1 MKACLLIGES
11 SKSNLG
17 RIPADCGGEVSA
29 KEMEDIIRNMGV
41 VNIEKGEIDA
51 TEKRNMEGKEMSTMG
66 VQEKEGMGEKE
77 REEMGAIYLLSNL
90 DSPSALAWALLQ
102 PLSPLLRWGQ
112 AISQHFTFH
121 TFRLLQAL

>member
-11 SKSNLG
+11 SKENLG
-17 RIPADCGGEVSA
+17 GFSAECGGEASS

-41 VNIEKGEIDA
+41 VNIEKGKINAKEVK
-51 TEKRNMEGKEMSTMG
+51 EKENMVTKERNVME
-66 VQEKEGMGEKE
+66 VQEKEGLGGIE

-102 PLSPLLRWGQ
+102 PLSPLLR
-112 AISQHFTFH
+112 
-121 TFRLLQAL
+121 